1 VTKTPQLAFLAL
13 PLLSSPTLEV
23 AMSPFLVAFARFT
36 LYLSAHRRSDRAQST
51 VEYALVMV
59 GVGAL
64 AVLIY
69 KWLGSSGLIEDLFGA
84 IISKLMPK

>member
-1 VTKTPQLAFLAL
+1 
-13 PLLSSPTLEV
+13 
-23 AMSPFLVAFARFT
+23 MSPFLIAFARIT
-36 LYLSAHRRSDRAQST
+36 LLLSDYRGSDSRRSDRAQST

-64 AVLIY
+64 AVLIF
-69 KWLGSSGLIEDLFGA
+69 KWLGSSGLMENLFGA